1 MTASVRERMRHAV
14 AHHAASAPRPPVSP
28 AREPDALPPIEKILG
43 GDWHETE
50 HGPVFVRDEW
60 YPLDHEH
67 GAFPLRAALEV
78 GGTPL
83 AHLLGAPHAPHPEN
97 LAFFDIETTGLSGGT
112 GTYVMLAGLGSY
124 EDGAFRMR
132 QYFLADLA
140 HERAMLA
147 MLAEDLRRF
156 DGMVTYNGR
165 AFDVPVVETRL
176 TMARLASPWRGWPHF
191 DLLPP
196 VRRLYRHRMAG
207 CRLADA
213 ERRLLRIERLDDVPG
228 WLIPSLYFDYLRAG
242 RASPLRGVFR
252 HNAEDV
258 LSLVG
263 VLAALG
269 CLLAGDPLDPDDAAA
284 VARWWEHAGE
294 PHRAMALYRQAL
306 PWLEGGDDWA
316 WAAQRHA
323 ALCKR
328 FGERDEAASLWS
340 RLVAHGD
347 RASALELT
355 MHLEHRVRDHGGAER
370 IALALLRDAAGLERV
385 ALEHRLAR
393 LRRKL
398 GNGGYEPG
406 ARHSVRTG

>member
-1 MTASVRERMRHAV
+1 MTVSVRERMRHAV
-14 AHHAASAPRPPVSP
+14 AHNAASASPPPSPP
-28 AREPDALPPIEKILG
+28 ARESDQLPPIEKILG

-50 HGPVFVRDEW
+50 HGPVFVRDDW

-67 GAFPLRAALEV
+67 GAMPLGAALEV

-83 AHLLGAPHAPHPEN
+83 AHLLGGAAAPHPAN
-97 LAFFDIETTGLSGGT
+97 LAFFDVETTGLSGGT
-112 GTYVMLAGLGSY
+112 GTYVVLAGLGSY

-147 MLAEDLRRF
+147 MLANDLRRF
-156 DGMVTYNGR
+156 DGLVTYNGR

-176 TMARLASPWRGWPHF
+176 TMARLASPWHGKPHF

-213 ERRLLRIERLDDVPG
+213 ERRLLRIERPDDVPG

-263 VLAALG
+263 VLASLAR
-269 CLLAGDPLDPDDAAA
+269 LLAGDPLDPNDAVA

-316 WAAQRHA
+316 WAAGRHA

-328 FGERDEAASLWS
+328 FGDRDEAAGLWS
-340 RLVAHGD
+340 QLLAQGD
-347 RASALELT
+347 RASALELA
-355 MHLEHRVRDHGGAER
+355 MHFEHRVRDHRAAER
-370 IALALLRDAAGLERV
+370 IAAALVQDAVGLERA

-393 LRRKL
+393 VRRKKVRSIAIQRR
-398 GNGGYEPG
+398 EP
-406 ARHSVRTG
+406 A